1 MPTLFIFILPWK
13 EEVCLYTG
21 GVHNAAK
28 CEGYKALLLWN
39 GSTSFLSWL
48 CLITHILFSKT
59 RCIRKENQTWIYSKR
74 IQDCSFHVLYHY
86 EQNHGKLFLVTK
98 YKNGKFLFKILSYY
112 NWIVANNVLT
122 HHDTALANFTNE
134 IVASCFTTHLNGFVS
149 WHKFWK
155 RETID
160 E

>member
-39 GSTSFLSWL
+39 GRTSFLSWL

-98 YKNGKFLFKILSYY
+98 YKNGKILLKFYITTSELKLYLLSQMSQQDNLNCCENLKVILRLF
-112 NWIVANNVLT
+112 
-122 HHDTALANFTNE
+122 
-134 IVASCFTTHLNGFVS
+134 
-149 WHKFWK
+149 
-155 RETID
+155 
-160 E
+160 

>member
-98 YKNGKFLFKILSYY
+98 YKNGKILLKRLLYY
-112 NWIVANNVLT
+112 NYIDNVLS
-122 HHDTALANFTNE
+122 HYDTALANFSNE
-134 IVASCFTTHLNGFVS
+134 IVASCYNIHLNGFVY
-149 WHKFWK
+149 WHKFGK
-155 RETID
+155 Q
-160 E
+160 

>member
-39 GSTSFLSWL
+39 GRTSFLSWL

-98 YKNGKFLFKILSYY
+98 YKIGKFYY
-112 NWIVANNVLT
+112 NCIVANNVLS
-122 HHDTALANFTNE
+122 HYDTALANFPNE
-134 IVASCFTTHLNGFVS
+134 IVASCCNIHLNGFFY
-149 WHKFWK
+149 WHEFWK
-155 RETID
+155 RETIV